1 MYKLRPEQQAAVD
14 QTYQYWQ
21 QHNSPR
27 EFPKTARQFLWN
39 AKPRFGKTLATY
51 EFAQKIHA
59 QRILIITNRPA
70 VSDSW
75 SSDFQK
81 HIAPQTDYIFVHSR
95 SELIRQ
101 PDLLARPLIFFISLQ
116 DIKGKDIASDDFKA
130 KNQWIFDVE
139 KNWDLLIIDEGHE
152 GIKTVKTSAVLNK
165 LKTNFTLCLSGTPFR
180 ALADKDF
187 SAEQIFNWTYL
198 DEQKSYPDRPRLDFR
213 VCELPDYLTSAPF
226 SGTSAPST
234 DTPAQPPSAM
244 FDLGELFRTSGAE
257 FIHPELVRAWL
268 DHVASIFQRQPD
280 LRHTFWL
287 LSRVNDCKAL
297 QSLLVEHPFF
307 RDHQVILAAG
317 KPTSDSATSSDSSR
331 TYAGQKVL
339 AAVRNAIGS
348 HPNQTK
354 TITLSCGQL
363 TTGVTVPE
371 WTAVFMLYSSNDL
384 SRLSSA
390 QYLQAVFRAQNPAS
404 AKPKSYVF
412 DFAPDRALT
421 VLQDYAESLCNLPA
435 ARALSELLQ
444 YLDVSA
450 LAPSGILTPLSA
462 TDVVELPLKLVAKE
476 IVDGGFIASNKL
488 FNVQNIFRISEPA
501 RKIIS
506 KLSALHKN
514 RLEKS
519 PRPLAA
525 PMTELDPSGQPTPN
539 VGLINQAFHEVLKN
553 PKYHKFSAKNRQK
566 LHNLALLEAAKKVTK
581 AVAENVAAENIEDI
595 ALDNL
600 SPADQILFKN
610 ALREINSTARRLA
623 RRHKKHEEDDYRDK
637 LRGFSRT
644 IPMLLHIYGEP
655 DFTFSDLAEKI
666 PDHIFSNLTGL
677 TQQEFALLRREQY
690 FNEPN
695 CDLAIREFMRRE
707 RDLSAYFL
715 PTQTKNIFDFIPL
728 QYGARIFTPKPT
740 AGTLIAK
747 LRFARPE
754 LFRSREATFFDPAAK
769 SGLLLALIVRELYQ
783 NQRSD
788 FPSDHDCLL
797 YILTRQIYAWSP
809 DAISHRATLNTIL
822 SFVRTPTIKFSDP
835 EIAELRQH
843 LQQFNPLSAKGILD
857 FAKVQS
863 QINQTWKENM
873 KFDVIISNPPYQ
885 LGRRQIYADFYKLA
899 VDLDPELLCMVFPQG
914 WQKPHNHNGLGQL
927 NNAKY
932 KRDPHLAS
940 IDNYDRK
947 SAEKLFPN
955 IGTGGINIVLRDR
968 NYDNHG
974 AIPQLISGEKSSPL
988 VLPLDTN
995 DIAKPSELT
1004 PLIEQLKYL
1013 PKVEAL
1019 GSSRKPYGFYADPLR
1034 HPEKYHL
1041 TLHKAPQKPD
1051 DVRLFGLFADG
1062 SRGYRYISRASLP
1075 KASNNIDRHKLFVP
1089 KAWGNMATNI
1099 GLGGSYS
1106 NICVASPGDVC
1117 SETFIEFGP
1126 FSSRN
1131 EAIKAAKYFMTKF
1144 FRALLFLAKD
1154 SQNTAKDKYRYIPL
1168 PDFSSDIWQ
1177 SKIPALDQKLFDLYG
1192 IAPATRDFI
1201 IDNLQLRSEANIE
1214 IL

>member
-21 QHNSPR
+21 QHNSAH
-27 EFPKTARQFLWN
+27 KTARQFLWN
-39 AKPRFGKTLATY
+39 AKPRFGKTLAAY

-81 HIAPQTDYIFVHSR
+81 YIAPQTDYIFVHSR
-95 SELIRQ
+95 SELIHR

-152 GIKTVKTSAVLNK
+152 GIKTAKTSAVLNK
-165 LKTNFTLCLSGTPFR
+165 LKTNFTLYLSGTPFR

-187 SAEQIFNWTYL
+187 SANQIFNWTYL
-198 DEQKSYPDRPRLDFR
+198 DEQKSYSDRPRLDFR
-213 VCELPDYLTSAPF
+213 VCELPDYLTPTSF
-226 SGTSAPST
+226 S
-234 DTPAQPPSAM
+234 DTPTSPADTPTQPSPAM
-244 FDLGELFRTSGAE
+244 FDLGEFFRTSGTE
-257 FIHPELVRAWL
+257 FIHPELVRTWL
-268 DHVASIFQRQPD
+268 NHVASIFQRQPD

-307 RDHQVILAAG
+307 RDYRVILAAG
-317 KPTSDSATSSDSSR
+317 KPTSDSTTAPDSSHAY
-331 TYAGQKVL
+331 TGQKVL
-339 AAVRNAIGS
+339 ATVRDAIGP
-348 HPNQTK
+348 HPDQTK

-363 TTGVTVPE
+363 TTGITIPE
-371 WTAVFMLYSSNDL
+371 WTAVFMLYSSSDL

-390 QYLQAVFRAQNPAS
+390 QYLQAVFRIQNPS
-404 AKPKSYVF
+404 PAKLKSYVF

-421 VLQDYAESLCNLPA
+421 VLQDYAESLCNLPV
-435 ARALSELLQ
+435 ARALPELLQ
-444 YLDVSA
+444 HLDVSA
-450 LAPSGILTPLSA
+450 LAPSGSLTPLSA
-462 TDVVELPLKLVAKE
+462 TDVIELPLKLVARE

-488 FNVQNIFRISEPA
+488 FNVQNIFHISEPA
-501 RKIIS
+501 RKIIG

-519 PRPLAA
+519 PRPLAI
-525 PMTELDPSGQPTPN
+525 PTTELDPSGRSILN
-539 VGLINQAFHEVLKN
+539 VSLINQAFHEVLKN

-566 LHNLALLEAAKKVTK
+566 LHNLALLEVAK
-581 AVAENVAAENIEDI
+581 ENVTAENIED
-595 ALDNL
+595 ATLSNL

-623 RRHKKHEEDDYRDK
+623 HRHKKHEEDDYRDK

-644 IPMLLHIYGEP
+644 IPMLLHTYGEP

-666 PDHIFSNLTGL
+666 PDHIFSSLTGL
-677 TQQEFALLRREQY
+677 TQQDFALLRREQY
-690 FNEPN
+690 FNERN

-715 PTQTKNIFDFIPL
+715 PTQTENIFDFIPL

-740 AGTLIAK
+740 AEILLAK
-747 LRFARPE
+747 VRSARPE

-769 SGLLLALIVRELYQ
+769 SGLLLALVIRELYQ

-788 FPSDHDCLL
+788 FPSDHDCLSH
-797 YILTRQIYAWSP
+797 ILTHQIYAWSP
-809 DAISHRATLNTIL
+809 DEISHRATFNTIL
-822 SFVRTPTIKFSDP
+822 SFVRAQTIKFSDS

-843 LQQFNPLSAKGILD
+843 LQQFSPLSVKGILD
-857 FAKVQS
+857 FTKVQS

-914 WQKPHNHNGLGQL
+914 WQKSHNHNGLGQL

-932 KRDPHLAS
+932 KRDPHLTS

-974 AIPQLISGEKSSPL
+974 AIPQFIAGEKSSPL
-988 VLPLDTN
+988 VLPLDAN

-1013 PKVEAL
+1013 PKIESL
-1019 GSSRKPYGFYADPLR
+1019 GSARKPYGFYADPLR

-1051 DVRLFGLFADG
+1051 DVRLFGLFTDG

-1075 KASNNIDRHKLFVP
+1075 KASNNIDQYKLFVP
-1089 KAWGNMATNI
+1089 KAWGNMAANI

-1106 NICVASPGDVC
+1106 SICVASPGDVC

-1126 FSSRN
+1126 FASRD

-1177 SKIPALDQKLFDLYG
+1177 SKISALDQKLFDLYD

-1201 IDNLQLRSEANIE
+1201 INNLQPRSEANIE